1 MSFSKKGETKL
12 TKGNKKQKIMLGAF
26 LLICVIAIAVIVIW
40 KKRPAEE
47 VVTYKEI
54 AASTGVL
61 ESGVSQR
68 GSIDIGTIEQS
79 FELDMSALQRVNT
92 SSSGSSSSSG
102 SKSQGGMSSGGM
114 SSGSMGSG
122 GMGAGGMDFG
132 GFGSSGGSSG
142 GSSSGGGFGGGMD
155 LFGQARNLAG
165 NNTFTKS
172 DDSSSL
178 TVEEVCV
185 SVGQE
190 IKKGDVL
197 YVLEEESVQKL
208 KETLES
214 NVENAKADLEMLYAD
229 QKVSKQNAQ
238 NTYDVSVAYGSYM
251 QTEYNETIAEL
262 QDAVNEANDTL
273 TQAKETLAE
282 YEALL
287 AETQTA
293 YDKAVQ
299 SLKNCEWSRDNTAK
313 ESEVYFYVYYFQ
325 LTQQAENIESQL
337 KQKKE
342 QLESRVESAKSTVSR
357 AQKSLNQ
364 AKRRL
369 EQGKLEAQETL
380 QLRQLAYNTA
390 QETLDVTLAYL
401 EIDAKEQE
409 DTYADA
415 QEKWESFSAYVDGC
429 NVCSQ
434 YDGTVTSVELGVGDT
449 VGTNSLLVTLNS
461 RADVTMTVTIDEDDM
476 SGIEVG
482 TKANVVLTAFPE
494 EVFEAYVTEIS
505 EAQSDRS
512 GNVTYEVTATLQGE
526 LEKLYQSMTGE
537 ITFITGKTEAEVL
550 YVPKRAVTTNG
561 EKSTVKVKTADG
573 QVVEREVVTGFT
585 DGVNVEIKEGLTDG
599 EIVLTESRGK
609 TK

>member
-54 AASTGVL
+54 VASTGVL

-79 FELDMSALQRVNT
+79 FELDMSAIQRVNT
-92 SSSGSSSSSG
+92 SGSGSSSSSG

-114 SSGSMGSG
+114 GSG
-122 GMGAGGMDFG
+122 GMGSGGMDFG
-132 GFGSSGGSSG
+132 GFGSS

-214 NVENAKADLEMLYAD
+214 NVEKAKADLEMLYAD
-229 QKVSKQNAQ
+229 QKVSKQTAQ

-262 QDAVNEANDTL
+262 QDTVNEANDTL

-282 YEALL
+282 YEAQL
-287 AETQTA
+287 AEIQTA
-293 YDKAVQ
+293 YDQAAQ

-325 LTQQAENIESQL
+325 LAQQAENIESQL

-342 QLESRVESAKSTVSR
+342 QLESRVETAKNTVSR

-380 QLRQLAYNTA
+380 QLRQLAYDTA

-401 EIDAKEQE
+401 DIDAKEQE

-415 QEKWESFSAYVDGC
+415 QEKWDTFSAYVDGR
-429 NVCSQ
+429 NICSQ
-434 YDGTVTSVELGVGDT
+434 YDGTVTSVELSVGDT
-449 VGTNSLLVTLNS
+449 VGTNSLLVTLIS

-476 SGIEVG
+476 NGIEVG

-505 EAQSDRS
+505 EA
-512 GNVTYEVTATLQGE
+512 
-526 LEKLYQSMTGE
+526 
-537 ITFITGKTEAEVL
+537 
-550 YVPKRAVTTNG
+550 
-561 EKSTVKVKTADG
+561 
-573 QVVEREVVTGFT
+573 
-585 DGVNVEIKEGLTDG
+585 
-599 EIVLTESRGK
+599 
-609 TK
+609 

>member
-12 TKGNKKQKIMLGAF
+12 TKGNKTQKIMLGTF
-26 LLICVIAIAVIVIW
+26 LLICVIAIVLW
-40 KKRPAEE
+40 KKHPAKEE
-47 VVTYKEI
+47 VTYKEST
-54 AASTGVL
+54 ASKGVL

-79 FELDMSALQRVNT
+79 FELDMSALQRVNA
-92 SSSGSSSSSG
+92 SGSGSSSSSG
-102 SKSQGGMSSGGM
+102 SKSQGGMSSGG
-114 SSGSMGSG
+114 MGSG

-142 GSSSGGGFGGGMD
+142 GGFGGMD
-155 LFGQARNLAG
+155 LFGQSRNLGG

-214 NVENAKADLEMLYAD
+214 NVEKAKADLEMLYAD
-229 QKVSKQNAQ
+229 QKVSRQNAQ

-251 QTEYNETIAEL
+251 QTEYNETVAEL

-325 LTQQAENIESQL
+325 LTQQAESIESQL

-369 EQGKLEAQETL
+369 DQGKLEAQETL

-401 EIDAKEQE
+401 DIDAKEQE

-415 QEKWESFSAYVDGC
+415 QEKWDSFSAYVDGC

-461 RADVTMTVTIDEDDM
+461 RADVTMTVTIDERDM
-476 SGIEVG
+476 NGIEVG
-482 TKANVVLTAFPE
+482 TKANVILTAFSD

-537 ITFITGKTEAEVL
+537 ITFITGKTEEEVL
-550 YVPKRAVTTNG
+550 YVPKRAVTSNG
-561 EKSTVKVKTADG
+561 EKQTVKVKTADG
-573 QVVEREVVTGFT
+573 LVVEREVVTGFT
-585 DGVNVEIKEGLTDG
+585 DGVNVEIKEGLAEG
-599 EIVLTESRGK
+599 EVVLTESRGK